1 MSRKVNSQR
10 KTFDVSR
17 FHYNL
22 EVDYYSKKNGD
33 WVNFIV
39 LFVSKTKLTGFIYI
53 RYPNGST
60 KMGNVIQIKNPS
72 SIRKKRIGCENYQE
86 HFKNRDSWI
95 LNPKR

>member
-1 MSRKVNSQR
+1 MSRRVKPQR

-22 EVDYYSKKNGD
+22 EVDYFSKKDNA

-39 LFVSKTKLTGFIYI
+39 MIVSKTKLTGFIYI

-60 KMGNVIQIKNPS
+60 KMGNVIHISNPS
-72 SIRKKRIGCENYQE
+72 NIKKKRIGCENYQE

-95 LNPKR
+95 WNPTR